1 MKSDLARLLLHPV
14 RQRIVQ
20 QLILNGALTV
30 GQLADALTD
39 VPRATLY
46 RQVRMLLDAQL
57 IQVTAQKAVRG
68 ATQRTYGIC
77 REKMAALSQGD
88 GALLIQQML
97 FGLAGAFAR
106 YFKNPDADPVG
117 DMLFVSSCTLMLS
130 DEEFAQLTQTI
141 GQAYEKVLRNQPRP
155 DRRARL
161 LTMISAPGGE
171 KG

>member
-57 IQVTAQKAVRG
+57 I
-68 ATQRTYGIC
+68 
-77 REKMAALSQGD
+77 
-88 GALLIQQML
+88 
-97 FGLAGAFAR
+97 
-106 YFKNPDADPVG
+106 
-117 DMLFVSSCTLMLS
+117 
-130 DEEFAQLTQTI
+130 
-141 GQAYEKVLRNQPRP
+141 
-155 DRRARL
+155 
-161 LTMISAPGGE
+161 
-171 KG
+171 